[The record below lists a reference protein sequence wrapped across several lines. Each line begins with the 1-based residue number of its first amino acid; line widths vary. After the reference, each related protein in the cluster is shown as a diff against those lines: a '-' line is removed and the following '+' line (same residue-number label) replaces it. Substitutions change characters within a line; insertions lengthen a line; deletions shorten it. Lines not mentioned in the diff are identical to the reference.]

1 MPTVPFQSGSPMM
14 VIGPTNYGKTYWV
27 NRLLENDM
35 FTQPVASILYC
46 YGVYQDFYNQMH
58 DNPSIRAPLHFHKG
72 LPSQE
77 DIDNL
82 YDGEFHI
89 IVLDDL
95 MEKIVKSIEMQ
106 ELFTKYCHHRNMT
119 AIMVSQ
125 NVFQK
130 GPNARTIS
138 LNTHIHVLF
147 ANKRDEVQV
156 SILAHQLFHSKTK
169 KNKFL
174 SMYDEHVK
182 QRYAYLVI
190 DCTPQYPSK
199 IKVCT
204 DIFPGQLT
212 YTFDI

>member
-1 MPTVPFQSGSPMM
+1 MDRTPTVPFQLDSPMM
-14 VIGPTNYGKTYWV
+14 VIGPTNCGKMYWI

-46 YGVYQDFYNQMH
+46 YGVYQDFYNQMR

-82 YDGEFHI
+82 YNGEFHI

-147 ANKRDEVQV
+147 ANKRDEAQV
-156 SILAHQLFHSKTK
+156 RVLVHQPFHSKMK
-169 KNKFL
+169 KN
-174 SMYDEHVK
+174 
-182 QRYAYLVI
+182 
-190 DCTPQYPSK
+190 
-199 IKVCT
+199 
-204 DIFPGQLT
+204 
-212 YTFDI
+212 

>member
-1 MPTVPFQSGSPMM
+1 MIPFQLGSPMM
-14 VIGPTNYGKTYWV
+14 VIGPTNYGKTYWI

-46 YGVYQDFYNQMH
+46 YGVYQEFYNKMC

-82 YDGEFHI
+82 YNGEFYI

-95 MEKIVKSIEMQ
+95 MEKIGKCIEMQ
-106 ELFTKYCHHRNMT
+106 EHFTKYCHHRNMT

-138 LNTHIHVLF
+138 LNTHIHILF

-156 SILAHQLFHSKTK
+156 SILVHQLFHSETDK
-169 KNKFL
+169 KKFL
-174 SMYDEHVK
+174 TMYDEHMK
-182 QRYAYLVI
+182 QCYAYLVI
-190 DCTPQYPSK
+190 DCTPQYPSE

-204 DIFPGQLT
+204 DIFPRQLT

>member
-1 MPTVPFQSGSPMM
+1 M
-14 VIGPTNYGKTYWV
+14 
-27 NRLLENDM
+27 
-35 FTQPVASILYC
+35 
-46 YGVYQDFYNQMH
+46 
-58 DNPSIRAPLHFHKG
+58 
-72 LPSQE
+72 
-77 DIDNL
+77 

-138 LNTHIHVLF
+138 LNTHIHILF

-156 SILAHQLFHSKTK
+156 SILVHQLFHSKTK
-169 KNKFL
+169 TKK
-174 SMYDEHVK
+174 
-182 QRYAYLVI
+182 
-190 DCTPQYPSK
+190 
-199 IKVCT
+199 
-204 DIFPGQLT
+204 IFPCT
-212 YTFDI
+212 MDI

>member
-1 MPTVPFQSGSPMM
+1 
-14 VIGPTNYGKTYWV
+14 
-27 NRLLENDM
+27 
-35 FTQPVASILYC
+35 
-46 YGVYQDFYNQMH
+46 
-58 DNPSIRAPLHFHKG
+58 
-72 LPSQE
+72 
-77 DIDNL
+77 
-82 YDGEFHI
+82 
-89 IVLDDL
+89 

-106 ELFTKYCHHRNMT
+106 EIFTKYCLYRNMT

-138 LNTHIHVLF
+138 LNTHIHILF
-147 ANKRDEVQV
+147 ANKREVQI
-156 SILAHQLFHSKTK
+156 SILAHQLFCSKTK

-174 SMYDEHVK
+174 SMYDEHMI
-182 QRYAYLVI
+182 QHYAYLVI

-199 IKVCT
+199 IKVHA

>member
-1 MPTVPFQSGSPMM
+1 MVPFQSGSPMM
-14 VIGPTNYGKTYWV
+14 VIGPTNCGKTYWI

-35 FTQPVASILYC
+35 FTQPVSSILYC
-46 YGVYQDFYNQMH
+46 YGVYQEFYNKMH
-58 DNPSIRAPLHFHKG
+58 DNPSIRAPIQFHKG
-72 LPSQE
+72 IPSQE

-82 YDGEFHI
+82 YDGQFHI

-106 ELFTKYCHHRNMT
+106 ELFTKYCHHRNMM

-147 ANKRDEVQV
+147 ANKRDEVQI

-174 SMYDEHVK
+174 TMYDEHMK
-182 QRYAYLVI
+182 LRYAYLVI
-190 DCTPQYPSK
+190 DCTPQYPTE
-199 IKVCT
+199 IKVRA

>member
-1 MPTVPFQSGSPMM
+1 MM
-14 VIGPTNYGKTYWV
+14 VIGPMNCGKMYWI

-46 YGVYQDFYNQMH
+46 YGVYQDFYNQMR
-58 DNPSIRAPLHFHKG
+58 DNPSIGAPLHFHKG
-72 LPSQE
+72 LLSQE

-156 SILAHQLFHSKTK
+156 SVLVNQLFCSKTK
-169 KNKFL
+169 KINFFP
-174 SMYDEHVK
+174 
-182 QRYAYLVI
+182 
-190 DCTPQYPSK
+190 CTMS
-199 IKVCT
+199 I
-204 DIFPGQLT
+204 
-212 YTFDI
+212 

>member
-1 MPTVPFQSGSPMM
+1 
-14 VIGPTNYGKTYWV
+14 
-27 NRLLENDM
+27 M

-46 YGVYQDFYNQMH
+46 YGAYQDFYNQMH
-58 DNPSIRAPLHFHKG
+58 DNPSIQAPLHFHKG
-72 LPSQE
+72 LSLQE

-147 ANKRDEVQV
+147 ANKRDEAQV
-156 SILAHQLFHSKTK
+156 SVLAHQLFHSKTK
-169 KNKFL
+169 KKCL
-174 SMYDEHVK
+174 AMYNEHMK
-182 QRYAYLVI
+182 QCYAYLVI

>member
-1 MPTVPFQSGSPMM
+1 MDRTPTLPFHSGSPMM
-14 VIGPTNYGKTYWV
+14 VIGHTNCGKTYWI
-27 NRLLENDM
+27 NHFLENDM

-46 YGVYQDFYNQMH
+46 YGVYQDFYNQMRN
-58 DNPSIRAPLHFHKG
+58 NPSIRAALHFHKG

-138 LNTHIHVLF
+138 LNTQIHVLF

-156 SILAHQLFHSKTK
+156 SILVHQLFHSKIS
-169 KNKFL
+169 F
-174 SMYDEHVK
+174 HV
-182 QRYAYLVI
+182 Q
-190 DCTPQYPSK
+190 
-199 IKVCT
+199 
-204 DIFPGQLT
+204 
-212 YTFDI
+212 